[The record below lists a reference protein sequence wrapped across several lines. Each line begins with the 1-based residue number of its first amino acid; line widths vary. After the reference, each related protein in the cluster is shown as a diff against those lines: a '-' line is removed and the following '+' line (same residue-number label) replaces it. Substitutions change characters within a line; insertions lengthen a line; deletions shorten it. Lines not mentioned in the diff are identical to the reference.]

1 MRKRPVVMTIAGSD
15 SGGGA
20 GLQADL
26 KTFTSLGVFGTTI
39 ITGLT
44 AQNTKAVLKIYELPL
59 DFIEAQFD
67 AVCTDLKPKYAKTG
81 MLGSGKIIDLVL
93 KKIKEYNINLV
104 LDPVMVAKSGSLLV
118 TEDISEHLR
127 RAMKEALI
135 TTPNRYEAEI
145 LAKSKINNKED
156 VKRVAK
162 ELYSKYGNIVV
173 KGFNGED
180 YAIINGEEIELK
192 GENIITKNTHGSGD
206 VFSAALT
213 AYLALGYKIKD
224 AVIKAKEFVTFA
236 IKYSLD
242 LGEGYGPVDPY
253 ASSEALIQ
261 RETGIEAIEKVL
273 GYLESNLN
281 VTLALLTDTFKANI
295 AYVTD
300 YGDVLSLAGGFIKYL
315 NKIKIDAPILANLNN
330 QVSTLIKKTNGKI
343 GILLPFTEKIL
354 NAGEKGV
361 IKLNESGING
371 DALVSSDMVLIIAN
385 NAEELIRKLN
395 EVARS

>member
-1 MRKRPVVMTIAGSD
+1 
-15 SGGGA
+15 
-20 GLQADL
+20 
-26 KTFTSLGVFGTTI
+26 
-39 ITGLT
+39 
-44 AQNTKAVLKIYELPL
+44 
-59 DFIEAQFD
+59 
-67 AVCTDLKPKYAKTG
+67 
-81 MLGSGKIIDLVL
+81 
-93 KKIKEYNINLV
+93 
-104 LDPVMVAKSGSLLV
+104 
-118 TEDISEHLR
+118 
-127 RAMKEALI
+127 
-135 TTPNRYEAEI
+135 
-145 LAKSKINNKED
+145 
-156 VKRVAK
+156 
-162 ELYSKYGNIVV
+162 
-173 KGFNGED
+173 
-180 YAIINGEEIELK
+180 
-192 GENIITKNTHGSGD
+192 
-206 VFSAALT
+206 
-213 AYLALGYKIKD
+213 
-224 AVIKAKEFVTFA
+224 
-236 IKYSLD
+236 
-242 LGEGYGPVDPY
+242 YGPVDPY